1 VKEKV
6 FLNKRIKFFEKLK
19 SYLKYKKT
27 INFFT
32 LIWLGFFASFYVS
45 CASDVSGKKEST
57 LTTGEVVIYADEAYT
72 QILNDQ
78 RFIYQMKYPESN
90 IQFVFTGEDEAMELL
105 LNEKIQ
111 IAVVSEEPSPKI
123 KDYFKKK
130 GFALSICPIA
140 KDGIVLLVN
149 KNSPLEKLTKN
160 QLKQLLSGEI
170 TSWNELL
177 PDATIDQRLILGFN
191 TRGSGIINYFRKNY
205 LNTNEDFSAN
215 CATFDNTFCLLD
227 SVSKQTNI
235 LGFIPYNFISDKDDS
250 LTRAIKENFKV
261 ISLESLKDS
270 NDFVLPSQSS
280 IADSAYPLVRRVL
293 VINHE
298 GKSGLGTGFV
308 IYMASHKGQR
318 LMLKAGMVPAVMPGR
333 LVRMINKNI

>member
-1 VKEKV
+1 M
-6 FLNKRIKFFEKLK
+6 K
-19 SYLKYKKT
+19 SYLKYKKAL
-27 INFFT
+27 NLFT
-32 LIWLGFFASFYVS
+32 LIWLSFVVSFYIS
-45 CASDVSGKKEST
+45 CSSGVNGKKENT

-72 QILNDQ
+72 QILKDQ
-78 RFIYQMKYPESN
+78 RFIYQMKYPESD
-90 IQFVFTGEDEAMELL
+90 IKFVFTGEDEATELL

-111 IAVVSEEPSPKI
+111 IAVVSEEPSQKA

-140 KDGIVLLVN
+140 KDGIVLVVN
-149 KNSPLEKLTKN
+149 KNSPLSQLTRA
-160 QLKQLLSGEI
+160 QLTQLLSGKI
-170 TSWNELL
+170 TTWKELVPASTMNEK
-177 PDATIDQRLILGFN
+177 LILGFN
-191 TRGSGIINYFRKNY
+191 IKGSGIIRYFRKNY
-205 LNTNEDFSAN
+205 LEVSEDFSSN
-215 CATFDNTFCLLD
+215 CATFDGTMSMLD
-227 SVSKQTNI
+227 SVSKYPNI
-235 LGFIPYNFISDKDDS
+235 VGFIPYNFISDKDDS
-250 LTRAIKENFKV
+250 LARAIKQNFKF

-270 NDFVLPSQSS
+270 SEFVLPSQSS